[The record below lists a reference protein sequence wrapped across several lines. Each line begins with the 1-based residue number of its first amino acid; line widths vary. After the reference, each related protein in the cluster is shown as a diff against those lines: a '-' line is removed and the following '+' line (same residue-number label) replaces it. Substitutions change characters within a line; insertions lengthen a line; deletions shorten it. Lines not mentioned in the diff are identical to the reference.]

1 MTNKNILLENYLLTF
16 AYKFTDKFDNELYV
30 FRVSHTAEMAKI
42 KKEIKKMIKDNLTTG
57 FTYEKEG
64 ELYIKVKKQHIKKF
78 SKFKFDKDK
87 VYKTQ
92 LNLAYYDYK
101 DKQGYY
107 ASMYETTQEPSDAFD
122 SD

>member
-1 MTNKNILLENYLLTF
+1 MTNNKNILLEHFLLTF

-30 FRVSHTAEMAKI
+30 FRVSRTAEMIKI
-42 KKEIKKMIKDNLTTG
+42 KKEIKKMIKDNNRIHIW
-57 FTYEKEG
+57 EEG
-64 ELYIKVKKQHIKKF
+64 YLYIKVKKQHIKKF
-78 SKFKFDKDK
+78 NKFKFDKDK

-107 ASMYETTQEPSDAFD
+107 ANMYETTQAPSTEFD